1 MSWIL
6 RNLARWFVLKFVVRH
21 GRTLLPL
28 LLARTK
34 LSGRKLKAAQVV
46 LERVLKRFG

>member
-6 RNLARWFVLKFVVRH
+6 RNLARWFVLRFVVRH
-21 GRTLLPL
+21 GRRLVPL

-34 LSGRKLKAAQVV
+34 LSGRKLKAVQMVI
-46 LERVLKRFG
+46 ERVLKRFR

>member
-6 RNLARWFVLKFVVRH
+6 RNLARWFVLRFAVRH
-21 GRTLLPL
+21 GRSLLPL

-34 LSGRKLKAAQVV
+34 LSGRKLKAVQLV
-46 LERVLKRFG
+46 LERILKRFG

>member
-6 RNLARWFVLKFVVRH
+6 RNLARWFVLRFVVRH
-21 GRTLLPL
+21 ARTLLPL

-34 LSGRKLKAAQVV
+34 LSGRKLKAMQLV
-46 LERVLKRFG
+46 LERVLRRFG